1 MASTQ
6 FLDILG
12 TEEAYQLLK
21 GVEKDT
27 GEKHLPPS
35 RKGKSTPGSWVFQT
49 GISLQVHPQES
60 TPCLMSLFSF
70 IISLISSWM
79 METSLQ

>member
-1 MASTQ
+1 MVSTY

-12 TEEAYQLLK
+12 TEGAYQLLK

-35 RKGKSTPGSWVFQT
+35 RKGKSTPGSRVFQM
-49 GISLQVHPQES
+49 GISPQVHPQES
-60 TPCLMSLFSF
+60 TPCLMSLFSSV
-70 IISLISSWM
+70 ISLISSWM